1 MYGSYEVLLA
11 EDGWLLI
18 NFHNIFF
25 KIDHVTT
32 RVQFGNK
39 IMEYGN
45 VQEKVSDMVQRIYAT
60 ESILY
65 MLSSNMDRG
74 VMDYQ
79 IEAAIAKVMASD
91 NAWHVCDEAIQL
103 HGGMGFM
110 RETGLER
117 VLRDLR
123 IFRIF
128 EGSNPVMKLF
138 VALTGMQ
145 VRISI

>member
-1 MYGSYEVLLA
+1 
-11 EDGWLLI
+11 
-18 NFHNIFF
+18 
-25 KIDHVTT
+25 
-32 RVQFGNK
+32 
-39 IMEYGN
+39 MEYGN